1 MNCPPHRAYL
11 GINTASIVWITPLSA
26 VTSAD
31 TTFALFTVAPH
42 RADHDLAALHC
53 LHVARLQDLRQAP
66 NLGQRKQPVFSEIAW
81 SEDMLSPCL
90 E

>member
-11 GINTASIVWITPLSA
+11 GINTASIVWIKPLSA

-31 TTFALFTVAPH
+31 TNFALITVAPH
-42 RADHDLAALHC
+42 RADHDLDALHC
-53 LHVARLQDLRQAP
+53 LHVARLQTRIY
-66 NLGQRKQPVFSEIAW
+66 IAR
-81 SEDMLSPCL
+81 SEDMLFPYL